1 MRNRYDLILNRIASQ
16 SPELAADPKRCQSH
30 RLTDLFPC
38 QGETSDGDYSR
49 RESKDMESMQQL
61 AGVAEFAGYGLTTAR
76 ILYRMPD
83 HRDILQTYVWQDY
96 DLAPRFPALLRFL
109 AFWEAKLEGPLH
121 SVAISHHR
129 LLTPVDLRLAD
140 AEFAIN

>member
-1 MRNRYDLILNRIASQ
+1 MPTKYDLILERIVAR
-16 SPELAADPKRCQSH
+16 SPELAAGPDRCQS
-30 RLTDLFPC
+30 RRITDLFPC
-38 QGETSDGDYSR
+38 QGEASDGHYFR
-49 RESKDMESMQQL
+49 GESKDMESMQQIV
-61 AGVAEFAGYGLTTAR
+61 GVANFAGYGLTTAR

-96 DLAPRFPALLRFL
+96 DLAPKFPALLRFL